1 MASTPGLGAPAVSAP
16 TASARGSRPHR
27 GIWLLTFGASL
38 LYGGYSLQRFRMF
51 WTAGYDLGIFD
62 QAVRAYSKFEAPL
75 VALKGPHYNI
85 LGDHFHPILVLAA
98 PLYWLWD
105 DPRTLLL
112 LQAALLAASIPIVYF
127 FALRRM
133 PDRWALILAAAY
145 ALSWPLAG
153 VLDYDFHEIAFGVPL
168 LALAVDALDRGRD
181 PAASRRAD
189 LTLAAACVA
198 LLLVRED
205 LGAVV
210 LVVGLLRAWRRPR
223 PLGLTLAATGAA
235 TFLIV
240 TKLIIP
246 AFANSGQFAYWTFDS
261 LGPDLPSAVAHLVA
275 HPLDS
280 ARIFFTPKVKLQT
293 LAFLLLPLGL
303 LPLGSAYA
311 LIALPLLAE
320 RFFNSRDL
328 VWSTFYHYNA
338 PIWIV
343 FFLAMI
349 DAGGRLGI
357 WARPRPRAATAA
369 GVLAVQVAIIAV
381 QAPVPPAWHYLL
393 NGNAWRLDAR
403 IAAQNAALAQIP
415 PNTCVAADDR
425 IAVHLT
431 KSNRVTL
438 PGIAG
443 PRPDY
448 VVLDLAEP
456 HPGLGLRFTL
466 VELARARAAGYRT
479 VWAQEG
485 VRILQAPQVTPGRP
499 ECRP

>member
-1 MASTPGLGAPAVSAP
+1 MDQTPGVGAPAATSPTAP
-16 TASARGSRPHR
+16 TRGTAPRQ
-27 GIWLLTFGASL
+27 GVWLLTLAAFA

-51 WTAGYDLGIFD
+51 WTAGFDLGIFD
-62 QAVRAYSKFEAPL
+62 QAVRAYSHFAAPL
-75 VALKGPHYNI
+75 VALKGPSYNI
-85 LGDHFHPILVLAA
+85 LGDHFHPILALAA
-98 PLYWLWD
+98 PLYWIWD

-112 LQAALLAASIPIVYF
+112 LQAALLALSIPVVYR
-127 FALRRM
+127 FAARRM
-133 PDRWALILAAAY
+133 PAGWALTLAAGY
-145 ALSWPLAG
+145 ALSWPVAG
-153 VLDYDFHEIAFGVPL
+153 VVDYDFHEIAFGVPL
-168 LALAVDALDRGRD
+168 LGLAVDALDRSRD
-181 PAASRRAD
+181 PAAARHAD
-189 LTLAAACVA
+189 RTLLVTCAA

-210 LVVGLLRAWRRPR
+210 LVIGLLRAWRRPR
-223 PLGLTLAATGAA
+223 LGLALAGIGAA
-235 TFLIV
+235 TFLVV
-240 TKLIIP
+240 TNAVIP

-261 LGPDLPSAVAHLVA
+261 LGPDLPSAVAHLVG

-280 ARIFFTPKVKLQT
+280 ARIFLTPAVKVQT
-293 LAFLLLPLGL
+293 LAFLLLPLAL
-303 LPLGSAYA
+303 LPLASPYS
-311 LIALPLLAE
+311 LIAAPLLAE

-357 WARPRPRAATAA
+357 WTRPRVRATLAS
-369 GVLAVQVAIIAV
+369 GVLAAQLLIIAV
-381 QAPVPPAWHYLL
+381 SAPVPPAWHYLL
-393 NGNAWRLDAR
+393 NGNAWRPDAR

-448 VVLDLAEP
+448 IVLDLAEP
-456 HPGLGLRFTL
+456 QPGLGLRFTL
-466 VELARARAAGYRT
+466 VELARARAAGYQT
-479 VWAQEG
+479 VWAQQG
-485 VRILQAPQVTPGRP
+485 VRVLRAAQPATDRP